1 VITTLD
7 DLRMLAN
14 SAAEPMLTVEGILD
28 FRLFNGYRCRG
39 RLLLIS
45 KLRATGKVVR
55 CGGCR
60 KAGII
65 GAKLLI
71 AELDYFCPSLVSPPR
86 NISVKPNPQS
96 SFITQI
102 KQHGARGSK

>member
-1 VITTLD
+1 MITTLD

-45 KLRATGKVVR
+45 KLRAGEMWR
-55 CGGCR
+55 
-60 KAGII
+60 
-65 GAKLLI
+65 L
-71 AELDYFCPSLVSPPR
+71 
-86 NISVKPNPQS
+86 
-96 SFITQI
+96 
-102 KQHGARGSK
+102 

>member
-1 VITTLD
+1 MITTLD

-14 SAAEPMLTVEGILD
+14 SAAEPMLTVEGILS
-28 FRLFNGYRCRG
+28 FKMIYGYRCRW
-39 RLLLIS
+39 RKVLIS
-45 KLRATGKVVR
+45 KLKATGKVVR

-65 GAKLLI
+65 GAKLLT
-71 AELDYFCPSLVSPPR
+71 AELDNFCPSLVSPPR

-96 SFITQI
+96 TFIPQI
-102 KQHGARGSK
+102 KQHGIRGGK